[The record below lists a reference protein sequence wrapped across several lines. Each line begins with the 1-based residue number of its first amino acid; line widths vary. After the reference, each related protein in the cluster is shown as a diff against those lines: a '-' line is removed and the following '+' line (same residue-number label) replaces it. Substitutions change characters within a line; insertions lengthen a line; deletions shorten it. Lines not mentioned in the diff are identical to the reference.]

1 MIYEFS
7 TRPLA
12 FSAFFWFLH
21 SLTSISYTETQQPE
35 LEEIRSNNMQLV
47 EKITEVQRER
57 AELEHENKCLL
68 QEMEAKVVRIKEL
81 EIQNKNFRENLER
94 MSEELACQQKIMK
107 ELNDKLLNEKEQ
119 LKSKLLALTE
129 VSFNT
134 PV

>member
-1 MIYEFS
+1 
-7 TRPLA
+7 
-12 FSAFFWFLH
+12 
-21 SLTSISYTETQQPE
+21 
-35 LEEIRSNNMQLV
+35 MQLV

-134 PV
+134 PVWVGSWLSARTCTNILVSYYP